1 MQIWRTSFKAAAL
14 AVGLV
19 WAFPHPGLAQT
30 DKYPSRVITLVVP
43 YLPGGAPDVIGRL
56 AAQHLSNDLGQNVIV
71 ENRPGAGGTV
81 GTGVVV
87 KAPPDGYTL
96 LLGSTD
102 TIVINA
108 HFYKKL
114 TFNPLTDLTPI
125 AMISYAPEFVLVNAS
140 LPVASLREFI
150 DFARA
155 KSGELNY
162 SSPGIGTIPHLAGN
176 RLARLI
182 GTKMTHIPFRGGAP
196 ATQEVASGNVQL
208 TIMTKATADPFAQA
222 GKVKILAIASGKRFD
237 GLPDVPTTAEAG
249 LPGYEIDNWWGIF
262 APQGTSPEIIA
273 RLNSGVQKM
282 VADPA
287 TEALFKRQGFVP
299 IRTSVQEFV
308 ELIHQSDPRW
318 KEIVTQAGVQA
329 E

>member
-1 MQIWRTSFKAAAL
+1 MHIWRTSFEAAVL
-14 AVGLV
+14 AAGLV
-19 WAFPHPGLAQT
+19 WAFPHTGPAQT

-56 AAQHLSNDLGQNVIV
+56 AAQHLSNDLRQNVIV

-102 TIVINA
+102 TIVINS

-114 TFNPLTDLTPI
+114 PFNPLTDLSAV

-150 DFARA
+150 EFARA

-162 SSPGIGTIPHLAGN
+162 SSPGIGTIPHLAGD

-196 ATQEVASGNVQL
+196 ATQEVATGNVQL

-222 GKVKILAIASGKRFD
+222 GKIKILAIASSKRFD
-237 GLPDVPTTAEAG
+237 GLPDVPTAAEAG

-262 APQGTSPEIIA
+262 APKGTSPEIIA
-273 RLNSGVQKM
+273 RLNAGMQRM
-282 VADPA
+282 LDDPA
-287 TEALFKRQGFVP
+287 IELLFKRQGFLP
-299 IRTSVQEFV
+299 ARTTVQEFE
-308 ELIHQSDPRW
+308 ELIRQSDPRW
-318 KEIVTQAGVQA
+318 KEIVIEAGVQA

>member
-1 MQIWRTSFKAAAL
+1 
-14 AVGLV
+14 
-19 WAFPHPGLAQT
+19 
-30 DKYPSRVITLVVP
+30 
-43 YLPGGAPDVIGRL
+43 
-56 AAQHLSNDLGQNVIV
+56 
-71 ENRPGAGGTV
+71 
-81 GTGVVV
+81 
-87 KAPPDGYTL
+87 
-96 LLGSTD
+96 
-102 TIVINA
+102 
-108 HFYKKL
+108 
-114 TFNPLTDLTPI
+114 
-125 AMISYAPEFVLVNAS
+125 
-140 LPVASLREFI
+140 
-150 DFARA
+150 
-155 KSGELNY
+155 LNY
-162 SSPGIGTIPHLAGN
+162 SSPGIGTIPHLAGD